1 MGNLTKT
8 NKTSFGFGGS
18 SVSFGGPT
26 AQENFAAQQQF
37 IPPLPPGGTAVGIP
51 GTFGTQRSVLK
62 EPLTIMRIF
71 QQFED
76 EDVVNNVSQRVTTGL
91 FTGGTASLVSFF
103 TSSTQSGSTGEY
115 FLDIFNEDP
124 SGSTE
129 EIQFAITYGHVSG
142 GGAPSLTSD
151 NNATLPTQATYFQ
164 YRNILL
170 DPGDDLFT
178 FAGSRDSDHFYLI
191 NIQRARLKQ
200 KLDKGNWQLTLS
212 GSGGVGDLDII
223 TLIDD
228 SGDVLD
234 TKTSEGGRVFNIVS
248 GALDIGNATSSIETA
263 AASEV
268 SGGYGL
274 FFPDV
279 GILIFNPFML
289 SHSIG
294 LVPTTTST
302 ALEYN
307 HQEFLTV
314 IQSGSNFQARSEEN
328 VTSTF
333 FFVRV
338 KNRDF
343 NFSNNPSYVTGS
355 VGEFFQQ
362 TFVGDPK
369 TYITTVGLYNDA
381 NELLA
386 VGKLSAPLLKT
397 FSRETLVKIKLDF

>member
-1 MGNLTKT
+1 MGSLTG
-8 NKTSFGFGGS
+8 NRNRFGFGGS
-18 SVSFGGPT
+18 RIRIPDRIANTPGAT
-26 AQENFAAQQQF
+26 QF
-37 IPPLPPGGTAVGIP
+37 IGTPLPSDRDPSTIGTR
-51 GTFGTQRSVLK
+51 RSRLQ

-71 QQFED
+71 QEFDD

-91 FTGGTASLVSFF
+91 FSGGTASLLVFF
-103 TSSTQSGSTGEY
+103 TSSVQSGSTGDY
-115 FLDIFNEDP
+115 FLDVYNEDP

-129 EIQFAITYGHVSG
+129 EIQFAVTYGHVSG
-142 GGAPSLTSD
+142 GGAPNLTTD

-170 DPGDDLFT
+170 DPGDLLFT
-178 FAGSRDSDHFYLI
+178 FAGSQDSDHVYVV
-191 NIQRARLKQ
+191 NIQRSRLKQ

-212 GSGGVGDLDII
+212 GSGTLPNAQTMSI

-228 SGDVLD
+228 SADVLD
-234 TKTSEGGRVFNIVS
+234 TKTAEGGRVFNIVS
-248 GALDIGNATSSIETA
+248 GTLDIGNATSSIETA

-274 FFPDV
+274 FYPDV
-279 GILIFNPFML
+279 GIIVLNPFML

-302 ALEYN
+302 ALEDN
-307 HQEFLTV
+307 HGAFFLTM
-314 IQSGSNFQARSEEN
+314 QNGKSFQARSEEN
-328 VTSTF
+328 ITSTF

-362 TFVGDPK
+362 SFVNNPK

-397 FSRETLVKIKLDF
+397 FERETLVKIKLDF

>member
-1 MGNLTKT
+1 MGSQIGNR
-8 NKTSFGFGGS
+8 NRFGFGGS
-18 SVSFGGPT
+18 RVRIPDRIANTPGATQFAPPFVNPGPIDT
-26 AQENFAAQQQF
+26 ST
-37 IPPLPPGGTAVGIP
+37 LGTR
-51 GTFGTQRSVLK
+51 RSRLQ

-71 QQFED
+71 QEFDD

-91 FTGGTASLVSFF
+91 FSGGTASLLVFF
-103 TSSTQSGSTGEY
+103 TSSVQSGSTGDY
-115 FLDIFNEDP
+115 FLDIYNEDP

-129 EIQFAITYGHVSG
+129 EIQFAVTYGHVSG

-170 DPGDDLFT
+170 DPGDLLFT
-178 FAGSRDSDHFYLI
+178 FAGSKDSDDVHVI
-191 NIQRARLKQ
+191 NIQRSRLKQ

-212 GSGGVGDLDII
+212 GSNGSGDGTASLI

-228 SGDVLD
+228 SADVLD
-234 TKTSEGGRVFNIVS
+234 TKTSEGGRVFNVVS
-248 GALDIGNATSSIETA
+248 GSLDIGNATSSIETA
-263 AASEV
+263 AASEF

-274 FFPDV
+274 FYPDV
-279 GILIFNPFML
+279 GVIILNPAML

-294 LVPTTTST
+294 LVPTTTTT
-302 ALEYN
+302 ALEDN
-307 HQEFLTV
+307 H
-314 IQSGSNFQARSEEN
+314 GSFFATMQLGASFQARSEEN
-328 VTSTF
+328 ITSTF

-362 TFVGDPK
+362 TFVNNPK
-369 TYITTVGLYNDA
+369 SYITTVGLYNDA

-397 FSRETLVKIKLDF
+397 FERETLVKIKLDF